1 MGRAFVSL
9 GLGDVGDRA
18 LRELDGDVKDDR
30 GDIHGERVR
39 QDVGRKADGVN
50 DCCLASLE
58 YERRAIR
65 SYYNYEYLRRLRNSL

>member
-1 MGRAFVSL
+1 MMLPCGAHL
-9 GLGDVGDRA
+9 LY
-18 LRELDGDVKDDR
+18 
-30 GDIHGERVR
+30 
-39 QDVGRKADGVN
+39 